1 MLCYTSYY
9 FRRYWYSSMVGCIL
23 VMYCHY
29 SVFIGEKMIIL
40 HKANE
45 RIRLHTKEQ
54 KIVDTAIIKIC
65 IHLGELVESHDGLHL
80 TEKGRKAL
88 K

>member
-1 MLCYTSYY
+1 
-9 FRRYWYSSMVGCIL
+9 
-23 VMYCHY
+23 
-29 SVFIGEKMIIL
+29 MIIL